1 MTHRSGIYIIIW
13 LGITVPLKKQIRF
26 CVFCCLMLLFCC
38 QCATAQTLAFFPLL
52 DLSLGPNG
60 VNYALS
66 DHVQREVRA
75 LGFEMVGEEEI
86 MQFMIRHRIRQLG
99 QLSSHEV
106 SLAGEELGADLVLQG
121 TVCQLEEGP
130 AATISLSVQLF
141 RTNDEKMIWAH
152 AEGLYYAD
160 LLSLLGISDPQ
171 GLGDMYKVFFSKLLA
186 DMPYE
191 VDVAQDERKL
201 LNIDSIVLHPDY
213 ARPADIITCKV
224 TLHRSVKDTK
234 EQPDIVARIGTR
246 EYPLTL
252 DSEGYYFEA
261 TWPAAEKAGDYTVTI
276 TGTWPSGKTRSGVV
290 GTYYVDDSESGV
302 RLVINGKKLEGRP
315 AFNNKLI
322 IIPKLIN
329 PEPVTRWQISV
340 IDEEDVVI
348 VRQGATEHIPRRL
361 TWSGKTNLGTIAP
374 DGEYM
379 IRFESWDRA
388 GHLSSDES
396 MVSFRRRPPDIDIL
410 VSEEDGTILV
420 ELDNL
425 ESTPLS
431 FWWMKF
437 FQANGKLLKLSE
449 GVEMPVLINVA
460 MQEFVEGEPR
470 RLEGLLM
477 VRDIMGNQ
485 TTRKIKNLLQM
496 AEVIE
501 IEDINLESEWV
512 EEF

>member
-1 MTHRSGIYIIIW
+1 M
-13 LGITVPLKKQIRF
+13 PLKEQIKLF
-26 CVFCCLMLLFCC
+26 TFCCLMLQYCC
-38 QCATAQTLAFFPLL
+38 QSATAQTLAFFPLL

-60 VNYALS
+60 VNYVLS
-66 DHVQREVRA
+66 DHVHREVRT
-75 LGFEMVGEEEI
+75 LGFEMVSEEEI

-99 QLSSHEV
+99 QLSSYEV
-106 SLAGEELGADLVLQG
+106 SLAGEELGADFVLQG

-130 AATISLSVQLF
+130 TATVSLSMQLF
-141 RTNDEKMIWAH
+141 RTSDEKMIWAH
-152 AEGLYYAD
+152 TEGLYYAD

-171 GLGDMYKVFFSKLLA
+171 NLGDLYKVFFDKLLA
-186 DMPYE
+186 DMPHE
-191 VDVAQDERKL
+191 VDMAQEEKKL
-201 LNIDSIVLHPDY
+201 LDIDSIVLLPDY
-213 ARPADIITCKV
+213 ATPADTITCKV
-224 TLHRSVKDTK
+224 TLHRPVKGTK
-234 EQPDIVARIGTR
+234 ELPNIVARIGTR

-252 DSEGYYFEA
+252 DEEGYYFEA
-261 TWPAAEKAGDYTVTI
+261 SWLAADKAGDYTVTL
-276 TGTWPSGKTRSGVV
+276 TGTWPSGMTRSGVV

-302 RLVINGKKLEGRP
+302 RLIINGKELEGRP
-315 AFNNKLI
+315 AFNDKLI

-340 IDEEDVVI
+340 IDEEGVVI
-348 VRQGATEHIPRRL
+348 VRQGASEHIPKSL
-361 TWSGKTNLGTIAP
+361 TWSGKTNLGTVAP

-379 IRFESWDRA
+379 LRFESWDRA
-388 GHLSSDES
+388 GNLSSYES

-410 VSEEDGTILV
+410 VSEEDGNILV

-425 ESTPLS
+425 EATPLS

-437 FQANGKLLKLSE
+437 FQENGKLLKLAE
-449 GVEMPVLINVA
+449 GVEMPVLIDVA
-460 MQEFVEGEPR
+460 MQNLIEGEAI

-496 AEVIE
+496 AEVEE